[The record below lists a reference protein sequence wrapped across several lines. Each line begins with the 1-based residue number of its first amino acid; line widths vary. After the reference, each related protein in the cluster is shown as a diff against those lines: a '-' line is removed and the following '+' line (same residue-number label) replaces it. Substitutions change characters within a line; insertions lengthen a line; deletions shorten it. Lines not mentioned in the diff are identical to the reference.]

1 MSRNSNVKKPKP
13 YTNVQQEL
21 WKSHYSRY
29 LSALAFQLFE
39 WENLPPNIDP
49 RYLEMSLHLFGYVG
63 FYKDPEIS
71 YIVSQGAI
79 SGQINHYLLPTEFK
93 CSAPTY
99 SKSFKV
105 YNYADLEKG
114 KDMGVVIYNNDSH
127 MPTISSLEL
136 FADDLA
142 NLKMIIQ
149 INQNAQRTP
158 ILLTAN
164 DNTKFSINQIY
175 EQYDGNAPVII
186 THESADPDT
195 IKVHR
200 SDAPY
205 VVDKLNTQRNAVW
218 NEAMTFLGIKNA
230 NLEKKERMISDEV
243 QSNDDQIESS
253 TNIYLKSRQEACTL
267 INDLYGLNVKVKMRE
282 EIEVPN
288 EIV

>member
-1 MSRNSNVKKPKP
+1 MSKSNFRKPSP
-13 YTNVQQEL
+13 YTNTLQEQ
-21 WKSHYSRY
+21 WKVHYERY
-29 LSALAFQLFE
+29 LSALAFQMFE
-39 WENLPPNIDP
+39 WKNLPENIDP
-49 RYLEMSLHLFGYVG
+49 RYLEMSLHIFGYVG
-63 FYKDPEIS
+63 FYKDPKIS

-79 SGQINHYLLPTEFK
+79 SGQINHYLLPTDFN
-93 CSAPTY
+93 CSSPRYNKT
-99 SKSFKV
+99 FKV
-105 YNYADLEKG
+105 YNYADLEKN

-127 MPTISSLEL
+127 MPTIGSLQL
-136 FADDLA
+136 FAEDLA
-142 NLKMIIQ
+142 NIKMIIQ

-158 ILLTAN
+158 VLLSAN
-164 DNTKFSINQIY
+164 DNTKFSIKQIY

-186 THESADPDT
+186 THESADPNT
-195 IKVHR
+195 LKIHK

-253 TNIYLKSRQEACTL
+253 TNIYLKSRKEACKL
-267 INDLYGLNVKVKMRE
+267 INDLYGLNVDVELRG

>member
-1 MSRNSNVKKPKP
+1 MSKSNVRRPSP
-13 YTNVQQEL
+13 YTNTLQEQ
-21 WKSHYSRY
+21 WKVHYERY
-29 LSALAFQLFE
+29 LSALAFQMFE
-39 WENLPPNIDP
+39 WKNLPDNIDP
-49 RYLEMSLHLFGYVG
+49 RYLEMSLHIFGYVG

-71 YIVSQGAI
+71 YIVSQGAM
-79 SGQINHYLLPTEFK
+79 SGQINHYLLPTDFN
-93 CSAPTY
+93 CSSPSYNKT
-99 SKSFKV
+99 FKV
-105 YNYADLEKG
+105 YNYADLEKN

-127 MPTISSLEL
+127 MPTIGSLQL
-136 FADDLA
+136 FAEDLA

-158 ILLTAN
+158 VLLSAN
-164 DNTKFSINQIY
+164 DNTKFSIKQIY

-195 IKVHR
+195 IKIHK

-205 VVDKLNTQRNAVW
+205 VVDKLNAQRNAVW

-253 TNIYLKSRQEACTL
+253 TNIYLKSRKEACKL
-267 INDLYGLNVKVKMRE
+267 INDLYGLNVDVELRE